1 MRGAEGARRVLRHRR
16 VVLDVARAA
25 LRVTLAE
32 RRLGLAE
39 AAATLRRPAARRS
52 TRAES
57 DALLD
62 AVDDLLPYLPPR
74 RLGPC
79 YKRSL
84 LLLDL
89 WSRRGLEPRLH
100 VGVRVDADGHAE
112 AHAWV
117 STNESTGTGAEFVD
131 VLEV

>member
-1 MRGAEGARRVLRHRR
+1 ML
-16 VVLDVARAA
+16 LDVARAA
-25 LRVTLAE
+25 VRVALVE
-32 RRLGLAE
+32 RRLGLG
-39 AAATLRRPAARRS
+39 AAAETLRRPASHRR
-52 TRAES
+52 TRTDA
-57 DALLD
+57 DALCR

-89 WSRRGLEPRLH
+89 WSRCGLEPRLH
-100 VGVRVDADGHAE
+100 VGVRLDPDGGAE

-117 STNESTGTGAEFVD
+117 STNGSTGGAAEFVD